1 LPSPRGLDVVTASIA
16 VTVIIATVIVVPV
29 PASSPPAAPG
39 FSRLPG
45 RFFKGFLS
53 VTPGTLILFDG
64 VVGIVAGLFRVSPI
78 QVLLRPGQLLVHLFL
93 PLGILDLRCRGI
105 IQSRLR

>member
-1 LPSPRGLDVVTASIA
+1 MPSPRGLVVVTASVV
-16 VTVIIATVIVVPV
+16 VTVIIATAIVVLV
-29 PASSPPAAPG
+29 QASTPPAAPG

-64 VVGIVAGLFRVSPI
+64 GVGIVAGPVRVSPI

-93 PLGILDLRCRGI
+93 PVGILDLRCRGI